1 MWSGYFKK
9 DLGRPDGGSDDSPID
24 PERVDLK
31 RSVVELEVEVEVVE
45 EWLK

>member
-1 MWSGYFKK
+1 MIHTKWSGLAENGFTAR
-9 DLGRPDGGSDDSPID
+9 GQVD